1 MSQPEDSPP
10 NDLGAVV
17 RANTREANAF
27 WFWRDRP
34 IMERRAALDILQVGG
49 VKVADLISRKTGEDP
64 PDCEGVLD
72 GRFSGVEVTELVDQ
86 ETLQLSIRATR
97 DREAGKQSRHA
108 EACLVWDRNTLL
120 TELQALIDRKDR
132 KTQKGGPYERYALV
146 VPTDE
151 TFLDRDITRGFLE
164 GATFQS
170 KLVTDVFFGLSYH
183 DGCCPVFHFAAS
195 QQATDGTLTLK
206 LQPSLFVPRYDV
218 FPFSGSMAEM
228 FPRGSMIQLILKR
241 ASFSRPS
248 GEWNDDDYDVL
259 ADGVVVGRIVK
270 AAAVPVGMSWMWT
283 HAYGYHEDRTPTH
296 GYAATREAATT
307 AFAKSWRRE

>member
-1 MSQPEDSPP
+1 
-10 NDLGAVV
+10 
-17 RANTREANAF
+17 
-27 WFWRDRP
+27 
-34 IMERRAALDILQVGG
+34 MERRAALDILQVGG

-195 QQATDGTLTLK
+195 
-206 LQPSLFVPRYDV
+206 
-218 FPFSGSMAEM
+218 
-228 FPRGSMIQLILKR
+228 
-241 ASFSRPS
+241 
-248 GEWNDDDYDVL
+248 
-259 ADGVVVGRIVK
+259 
-270 AAAVPVGMSWMWT
+270 
-283 HAYGYHEDRTPTH
+283 
-296 GYAATREAATT
+296 
-307 AFAKSWRRE
+307 

>member
-1 MSQPEDSPP
+1 MSKPEDSPP
-10 NDLGAVV
+10 NDLGAVG

-27 WFWRDRP
+27 WVWRDRP
-34 IMERRAALDILQVGG
+34 IMERPAALDILQAGG
-49 VKVADLISRKTGEDP
+49 VKVEGIISRKTGEDP

-86 ETLQLSIRATR
+86 ETLQHSIRATR
-97 DREAGKQSRHA
+97 AAGKQSRHA
-108 EACLVWDRNTLL
+108 EACLAWDRNTLL
-120 TELQALIDRKDR
+120 SELQALIDRKDR

-170 KLVTDVFFGLSYH
+170 KLITDVFFALSYH

-218 FPFSGSMAEM
+218 LPFSGSMAET

-241 ASFSRPS
+241 ASASRAA
-248 GEWNDDDYDVL
+248 GLCAEHDDAAVADAVVVAGIWKVL
-259 ADGVVVGRIVK
+259 APRGGSPWRR
-270 AAAVPVGMSWMWT
+270 ALACGQ
-283 HAYGYHEDRTPTH
+283 HEDRTPPH
-296 GYAATREAATT
+296 GCAEPREPAMA
-307 AFAKSWRRE
+307 AFAKSWRRK